1 MGLMVRSEDYH
12 PRSTISRPAAGITN
26 RHTHPRVSLR
36 FPAVP
41 CGTCGALHCPRHRP
55 RAMEGTDT
63 MHLYVDGELTASI
76 ARGFCEISDEALG
89 AGDDIVIDAG
99 NVKDVDAVGLAMLV
113 QASHRAARANVRLS
127 VVASPALHEALLDGG
142 LLEDVHLTQPDGT
155 LGDDRFRAVP
165 ATSGSHAL
173 VSTATMALH
182 LPSWEDLTYFDEWAA
197 EPMLDQML
205 ASSLLYR
212 CRHLGAYHADF
223 VRRVSADPTS
233 LTALIVPEG
242 ATRPVGFVRLYEIN
256 LVEGFAFLETAV
268 ADPRSLRRGWG
279 IAASRLLVSYAMDV
293 LDLQRVEAKVFA
305 YNTLSINALVR
316 NGFVREGCLRQARDF
331 EGRRWDLLVYGIL
344 RDEMAAQRRRDGF
357 ERFAVWPSAP
367 AAV

>member
-1 MGLMVRSEDYH
+1 
-12 PRSTISRPAAGITN
+12 
-26 RHTHPRVSLR
+26 
-36 FPAVP
+36 
-41 CGTCGALHCPRHRP
+41 
-55 RAMEGTDT
+55 MEGTDT

-76 ARGFCEISDEALG
+76 ARAFCESADEALR

-113 QASHRAARANVRLS
+113 QAGHRAAGANVRLR

-142 LLEDVHLTQPDGT
+142 LLEDIHLAQPDGT
-155 LGDDRFRAVP
+155 LGHDRFRAVP
-165 ATSGSHAL
+165 AVSSTSGSDAL

-212 CRHLGAYHADF
+212 CRHEGAYHADF
-223 VRRVSADPTS
+223 VRRVSADPSS

-242 ATRPVGFVRLYEIN
+242 ASRPVGFVRLYEIN

-279 IAASRLLVSYAMDV
+279 IAASRLLLSYAMDV
-293 LDLQRVEAKVFA
+293 LDLQRVEAKVFG

-331 EGRRWDLLVYGIL
+331 EGRRWDLLVFGIL

-357 ERFAVWPSAP
+357 ERFAVWPSA
-367 AAV
+367 ASEV